1 MENKKQNLTLYTIN
15 NMIDQYNAKLDNLTI
30 KKAQIEQEIDDTIDA
45 RSDLVRLLEILLETI
60 EQEQKEKNDKE
71 KQFLTE

>member
-1 MENKKQNLTLYTIN
+1 MENKKQSLTLYTIN

-45 RSDLVRLLEILLETI
+45 RSDLVRLLGTI

-71 KQFLTE
+71 KQLLIE

>member
-1 MENKKQNLTLYTIN
+1 MENKKQSLTLYTIN
-15 NMIDQYNAKLDNLTI
+15 NMIDQYNAKIDNLYI

-45 RSDLVRLLEILLETI
+45 RSDLVRLLGTI

-71 KQFLTE
+71 KQLLTE